1 MTSITRRGLL
11 RSGGVA
17 AAAATLPLFN
27 VRRAF
32 GAGQPITLGVVTPL
46 SGPVQLI
53 GNAAKTG
60 IDITIEALNAAG
72 GIDGREVRVEYRD
85 EKANPNDATIAAR
98 ELTGMGVNL
107 QLGVMSSAVA
117 LAMGPLME
125 GENGIMITSGAGTEK
140 LNHENFNPHVF
151 RVGDTPYSR
160 QNGMLMHIARTQPDV
175 VKWGGIIPD
184 HEYGRTTWAVFVDGM
199 LTHFEKITG
208 KKPEIADPIL
218 VPYGSGDY
226 KTFIAQASRLGV
238 DGMFCSV
245 YGGDAVTL
253 YQQAKPF
260 GLFDRTKVL
269 LDTSNE
275 FLVANAMGNQV
286 PKKWTGFHWY
296 YKANA
301 GNPISDNLYKRYV
314 EITGSQ
320 YPLGWAAEAQA
331 GVLAYAAAIQK
342 AGTTDTAE
350 IIKALKGLTFDSATG
365 PRTIRAED
373 NQGVKNAELAFIEP
387 SSTEKSGF
395 AVTDYISV
403 NGADVIEPPS
413 PGEKLA
419 LKTL

>member
-1 MTSITRRGLL
+1 MSSISRRGLL
-11 RSGGVA
+11 KSGGALAVSS
-17 AAAATLPLFN
+17 TLPLFN
-27 VRRAF
+27 VHRAF
-32 GAGQPITLGVVTPL
+32 GAGQPIILGVVTPL

-53 GNAAKTG
+53 GNAARVG
-60 IDITIEALNAAG
+60 VEIAVETINAAG
-72 GIDGREVRVEYRD
+72 GIDGREVRAEFRD
-85 EKANPNDATIAAR
+85 EKASPNDATIAAR
-98 ELTGMGVNL
+98 ELTGMGINL
-107 QLGVMSSAVA
+107 QLGVMSSAAA

-140 LNHENFNPHVF
+140 LNHENYNPHVF
-151 RVGDTPYSR
+151 RVGDNPYSR
-160 QNGMLMHIARTQPDV
+160 QNGMLQHLARTRPEV

-184 HEYGRTTWAVFVDGM
+184 HEYGRTTWAIFVDGM
-199 LTHFEKITG
+199 LTHFEKISG
-208 KKPEIADPIL
+208 RKPEILDPIL
-218 VPYGSGDY
+218 VPYGAGDY
-226 KTFIAQASRLGV
+226 KTFIARAARLGV
-238 DGMFCSV
+238 DGMFTSV

-275 FLVANAMGNQV
+275 FMVATAMGSQV

-301 GNPISDNLYKRYV
+301 GNPISDNLYRRYV

-331 GVLAYAAAIQK
+331 GVLAFAGAIAK
-342 AGTTDTAE
+342 AGSTETGAV
-350 IIKALKGLTFDSATG
+350 IQALKGLTYDTATG

-373 NQGVKNAELAFIEP
+373 NQGIKNAELAFIEP
-387 SSTEKSGF
+387 SSTEAAGF
-395 AVTDYISV
+395 AVTDYISL
-403 NGADVIEPPS
+403 NGAEVIEPPT
-413 PGEKLA
+413 PGKKLA